1 MRCCA
6 SRADRSETGVFNG
19 LFLVLARCLVR
30 GLGSLNNMSERRV
43 VITGIGCLS
52 PLGNDL
58 ESTWDGL
65 KNGRSGIRR
74 IESIDASNFD
84 CKIAGEIRD
93 FDADGYFRVPKD
105 ARRSD
110 RYVQYAVAASKMAM
124 ADSGL
129 DTEKIDAR
137 RYGVMVGSGIG
148 GLSTL
153 EREHKSYLEKG
164 PRRVSPFTI
173 PMMISNIASGIISM
187 EHGLLGPNMV
197 IVTACATS
205 NHNIGE
211 AWRMIKFGDAD
222 GFLCGGAE
230 AAVLPM
236 GLCGFANMKALSTR
250 NDDPEGASR
259 PFDKNRDGFVMGEGA
274 GVVMI
279 EELETAKARGAKIY
293 AELIGYGVSADAYH
307 LSAPSPDGSGPA
319 YAIGMA
325 LKHGKANPED
335 VDYLNAHATSTGL
348 GDVAETKAIK
358 LAFGDHA
365 KNGLMVSSTKSMT
378 GHMLGAAGGIEL
390 IASVM
395 GIIEGVVP
403 PTINIE
409 EQDPECDLDVVPNV
423 AREVPIKVA
432 LSNSFGFGGHNA
444 SVLIKKFEE

>member
-1 MRCCA
+1 M
-6 SRADRSETGVFNG
+6 
-19 LFLVLARCLVR
+19 
-30 GLGSLNNMSERRV
+30 
-43 VITGIGCLS
+43 ITGIGCIS

-58 ESTWDGL
+58 ETTWDGL

-74 IESIDASNFD
+74 IENIDATPFD

-93 FDADGYFRVPKD
+93 FDADGYFGVPKD
-105 ARRSD
+105 ARRAD

-124 ADSGL
+124 TDSGL
-129 DTEKIDAR
+129 DTAKIDSR

-148 GLSTL
+148 GLSTV
-153 EREHKSYLEKG
+153 EREHSNYIEKG

-187 EHGLLGPNMV
+187 EHGLHGPNMV

-211 AWRMIKFGDAD
+211 AWRIIKFGDAD

-250 NDDPEGASR
+250 NDEPEKASR
-259 PFDKNRDGFVMGEGA
+259 PFDKHRDGFVMGEGA

-279 EELETAKARGAKIY
+279 EELETARARGAKIY

-325 LKHGKANPED
+325 LKHGKKNPNE
-335 VDYLNAHATSTGL
+335 VQYLNAHATSTGL

-358 LAFGDHA
+358 VAFGDYA

-395 GIIEGVVP
+395 AIVDGVIP

-423 AREVPIKVA
+423 ARELPVKVA

-444 SVLIKKFEE
+444 SVLVSKFEG